1 MKEVYIAPSIL
12 AADFSQ
18 LGVDIQKVEAEAD
31 FLHLDVMDGHYVPN
45 ISFGVPVISSI
56 RSKSKLAFDV
66 HLMIENPEKY
76 IASFAEAGADLITFH
91 LETTCEPEQLCQK
104 IRDLGKKPGISIHPD
119 TPIEAVYPHL
129 SNADLIL
136 VMSVR
141 PGFGGQSFMEEAP
154 GRVSQIR
161 NELDRIGSKALLSVD
176 GGIGE
181 KTAPVVLSAGA
192 NMLVAGS
199 SVFGTSSPS
208 AAIRQIRQ
216 VCRLSERI

>member
-12 AADFSQ
+12 AADFSH
-18 LGVDIQKVEAEAD
+18 LGDDIQKIEEDAD

-56 RSKSKLAFDV
+56 RLKSKLAFDV

-91 LETTCEPEQLCQK
+91 LEATREPEQLCQK
-104 IRDLGKKPGISIHPD
+104 IYDLGKKPGISIHPD
-119 TPIEAVYPHL
+119 TPIEAVYPYL
-129 SNADLIL
+129 SSVELVL
-136 VMSVR
+136 VMTVR

-154 GRVSQIR
+154 GRISQIR
-161 NELDRIGSKALLSVD
+161 NELDRISSQALLSVD

-181 KTAPVVLSAGA
+181 KTAQIAISSGA

-199 SVFGTSSPS
+199 SVFGASSPA

-216 VCRLSERI
+216 ACQLSERI